1 MQTLDL
7 LDKAV
12 AKSKSERALSR
23 ELGLDATALATARHR
38 GKLSTAIT
46 IALADHLGEN
56 VLAWVLQAEQE
67 NEKSEPLKK
76 TLASIKKR
84 LNS

>member
-1 MQTLDL
+1 MQTIDL
-7 LDKAV
+7 LNKAV
-12 AKSKSERALSR
+12 AQSKSERALSR
-23 ELGLDATALATARHR
+23 DMGLESSTLATARRR

-67 NEKSEPLKK
+67 SEKSEPLKR
-76 TLASIKKR
+76 TLDSIK
-84 LNS
+84 NA